1 MYRAVSKACP
11 SQGGAICPTH
21 TSLSQ
26 RCIRPAIIKPIEI
39 LKPAHAHQKVKNTY
53 FSTPFQWTI
62 TAGDPNETKEDFIQS
77 NFLSKQIHLFVQI
90 YVG

>member
-39 LKPAHAHQKVKNTY
+39 LKPTQTSACTVHDAHQNVKNTY
-53 FSTPFQWTI
+53 FSTPFQWTL
-62 TAGDPNETKEDFIQS
+62 TAGEPNETKEDFIQS
-77 NFLSKQIHLFVQI
+77 SQIV
-90 YVG
+90 